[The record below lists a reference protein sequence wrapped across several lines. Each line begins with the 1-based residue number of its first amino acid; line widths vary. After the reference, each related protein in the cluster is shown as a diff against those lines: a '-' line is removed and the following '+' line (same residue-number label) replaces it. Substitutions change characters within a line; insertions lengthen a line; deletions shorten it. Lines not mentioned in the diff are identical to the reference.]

1 MKKTLTVLIA
11 AGALLGAAGCSA
23 AQPETSEETCARIQS
38 VGAGPSSNADKPG
51 MIRLANRLRPIEAT
65 ASDEL
70 TDPLHSIIE
79 FLDES
84 AKPTPDSAKLAG
96 LQSEYTAAGQSLSQ
110 VCGAG
115 GQ

>member
-23 AQPETSEETCARIQS
+23 PHDTTAETCARVQT
-38 VGAGPSSNADKPG
+38 VGAGPTSNEDKAG
-51 MIRLANRLRPIEAT
+51 MIRLGNRLRPIEAN
-65 ASDEL
+65 ASEEL
-70 TDPLHSIIE
+70 QAPLHSIIE

-84 AKPTPDSAKLAG
+84 AKETPDSAKLQEMQA
-96 LQSEYTAAGQSLSQ
+96 SYTAAGQSLTQ
-110 VCGAG
+110 LCGAG